1 MTRSASKASKPSKP
15 SRPAWNS
22 WLVGS
27 RTAAFWDSPESEI
40 AAEFVRRVKSS
51 RLSIVAIAK
60 TLGVSKQRLF
70 KLCDAGECDADMAVR
85 LARFFENEPEFWF
98 ELAGR
103 VALPRARRLVGS
115 EALKAIVPFSKLVGK
130 TGPAAD

>member
-1 MTRSASKASKPSKP
+1 MA
-15 SRPAWNS
+15 RPARKAPKPTRPGWNS
-22 WLVGS
+22 WLVGN

-40 AAEFVRRVKSS
+40 AAEFVRRVKGS

-70 KLCDAGECDADMAVR
+70 KLCEHGDCDADMALR
-85 LARFFENEPEFWF
+85 LGRFFENEPEFWF

-103 VALPRARRLVGS
+103 AALPRARLAAGS
-115 EALKAIVPFSKLVGK
+115 DALKAIVPFSKLVGK
-130 TGPAAD
+130 VAASD